1 MNPRRFAAVLR
12 KEFIHILRDPRS
24 LAVVFLWPISMVFLY
39 GYAITFD
46 IREIPLGIL
55 DQDRT
60 SDSRALVRD
69 LTASGYFRAASIPQD
84 RGGLSRGLLRGA
96 FKAGLVIPSG
106 YGRSI
111 RREGD
116 THVQLIVDG
125 SNANTAQVAINYLRM
140 FCAVQTLALRDA
152 EGNAGAAALPVS
164 VQPRVWYNPDLKSSH
179 FIVPGLV
186 AVVMMMICVLLT
198 SITLV
203 RERETGT
210 LEQIL
215 VSPIRPAELV
225 AGKLAPYI
233 LIALLDSA
241 LVILFSIAVFGVPFR
256 GSAAFLLA
264 AALAYVFC
272 ALSLGVLISGRAKSQ
287 MVAMMASQL
296 MTFLP
301 SLLLSGFIFPV
312 ASLPKVLQILSSFVP
327 ATYFL
332 VIIRHVM
339 LKGTETAAL
348 WQPFL
353 FLAGFGLVVTIAG
366 VRQFKLRL
374 ED

>member
-1 MNPRRFAAVLR
+1 MNVRRFMAVLR

-24 LAVVFLWPISMVFLY
+24 LAVVFLWPVSMVFLY

-46 IREIPLGIL
+46 IREIPLGLL

-60 SDSRALVRD
+60 AASRALARD
-69 LTASGYFRAASIPQD
+69 LTASGYFRTAEILEN
-84 RGGLSRGLLRGA
+84 RGDLSAGLMRGS
-96 FKAGLVIPSG
+96 FKAGLVIPPG
-106 YGRSI
+106 YGRSSG
-111 RREGD
+111 RDGD
-116 THVQLIVDG
+116 THVQFIVDG
-125 SNANTAQVAINYLRM
+125 SNANTAQVAVNYLRM
-140 FCAVQTLALRDA
+140 FCAVQTLAPGDA
-152 EGNAGAAALPVS
+152 ERNAGIGALPVS

-225 AGKLAPYI
+225 AGKLVPYI

-241 LVILFSIAVFGVPFR
+241 LVVLFSIAVFGVPFR
-256 GSAAFLLA
+256 GNAAFLLA
-264 AALAYVFC
+264 AALVYVFC
-272 ALSLGVLISGRAKSQ
+272 ALSLGLLISGRAKSQ
-287 MVAMMASQL
+287 MVAMMASQVL
-296 MTFLP
+296 TFLP
-301 SLLLSGFIFPV
+301 SLLLSGFMFPI
-312 ASLPKVLQILSSFVP
+312 ASLPKPLRALSSFVP

-332 VIIRHVM
+332 KIIRHVM

-348 WQPFL
+348 REPFL
-353 FLAGFGLVVTIAG
+353 FLLAFGLVVTMAG
-366 VRQFKLRL
+366 IRQFKLRL

>member
-1 MNPRRFAAVLR
+1 MNRFRFAAVFR
-12 KEFIHILRDPRS
+12 KELIHILRDPRS
-24 LAVVFLWPISMVFLY
+24 LVVVFLWPIMMVFLY

-46 IREIPLGIL
+46 IREIRLGIL

-60 SDSRALVRD
+60 AASRALVRD
-69 LTASGYFRAASIPQD
+69 LSASGYFRIERILPD
-84 RGGLSRGLLRGA
+84 RNALSRGMMRGD
-96 FKAGLVIPSG
+96 FKAALVVPPG
-106 YGRSI
+106 YGRRI
-111 RREGD
+111 GTDGE
-116 THVQLIVDG
+116 THVQMIVDG
-125 SNANTAQVAINYLRM
+125 SNAGTAQIAVSYLRA
-140 FCAVQTLALRDA
+140 FCAVQTA
-152 EGNAGAAALPVS
+152 ELNGGGASVPVS

-215 VSPIRPAELV
+215 VSPIRPSELV

-241 LVILFSIAVFGVPFR
+241 LVILFSVAVFGVPFR

-264 AALAYVFC
+264 SALAYVFC
-272 ALSLGVLISGRAKSQ
+272 ALSLGVLISGRVKTQ
-287 MVAMMASQL
+287 QVAMMASQVL
-296 MTFLP
+296 TFLP
-301 SLLLSGFIFPV
+301 SLLLSGFMFPV
-312 ASLPKVLQILSSFVP
+312 ASLPKVLQVLSSFVP

-339 LKGTETAAL
+339 LKGTESAVL
-348 WQPFL
+348 WKPLL
-353 FLAGFGLVVTIAG
+353 FLVGFGLVAAAAG
-366 VRQFKLRL
+366 IRQFKIRL
-374 ED
+374 EN

>member
-1 MNPRRFAAVLR
+1 MNLRRLTAVLR

-24 LAVVFLWPISMVFLY
+24 LAVVFLWPVSMVFLY

-46 IREIPLGIL
+46 IREIPLGLL

-60 SDSRALVRD
+60 AASRALARD
-69 LTASGYFRAASIPQD
+69 LTASGYFRTAEILDD
-84 RGGLSRGLLRGA
+84 REDLSAGLMAGA
-96 FKAGLVIPSG
+96 YKAGLVIPTG
-106 YGRSI
+106 YGRSLK
-111 RREGD
+111 REGD
-116 THVQLIVDG
+116 TRVQFIVDG
-125 SNANTAQVAINYLRM
+125 SNANTAQVAANYLRM
-140 FCAVQTLALRDA
+140 FCAVQTL
-152 EGNAGAAALPVS
+152 EINAGTGPVPVS

-215 VSPIRPAELV
+215 VSPIRPVELV
-225 AGKLAPYI
+225 AGKLVPYI
-233 LIALLDSA
+233 LIALLDSG

-256 GSAAFLLA
+256 GNAAFLLA
-264 AALAYVFC
+264 AALVYVFC
-272 ALSLGVLISGRAKSQ
+272 ALSFGVLISGRAKSQ
-287 MVAMMASQL
+287 MVAMMASQVL
-296 MTFLP
+296 TFLP
-301 SLLLSGFIFPV
+301 SLLLSGFMFPI
-312 ASLPKVLQILSSFVP
+312 ASLPKVLRVLSSFVP

-332 VIIRHVM
+332 KIIRHVM
-339 LKGTETAAL
+339 LKGTGTAAL
-348 WQPFL
+348 WEPFL
-353 FLAGFGLVVTIAG
+353 LLLAFGLVVTTIG